1 MVCPALNKSRQHL
14 YSGSS
19 LKNRFNKNLLE
30 KGLELYSYVTL
41 ELIINNISIDVW
53 FGQYL

>member
-1 MVCPALNKSRQHL
+1 MVCPALNTSRQHL

-41 ELIINNISIDVW
+41 ELIINNLSIDVW